1 MLTLVG
7 FAVSNYYNKVK
18 IQLLEKGVPFQEELN
33 WAAKDEPTL
42 ACSPLGKVPFL
53 RTAQGPLCESAV
65 IAEYVEDAYPQ
76 TPLLPADPY
85 ARAKV
90 RELVAFME
98 LHLEMVARRLYPQ
111 AYFGGNLEQSLIDP
125 TRTEHIDSAEQQI
138 LTAEKE
144 AADPQVTAHKV
155 VQQAKRRLATL
166 THQPA
171 DSQPPESTPPVCTP
185 AADPSVGQSNPAVKQ
200 PAPASPAPAPPER
213 RLKIRFEGG
222 YALHMH
228 EKDESETKRYRTAAG
243 YLYTAFLGRFAF
255 RRLAVAFGPYFSWFR
270 TDPKGYD
277 SHADVIDAGAHVE
290 LDVYFSARS
299 RRVVSLHPFLEIGV
313 GRVRPHYTE
322 DSPMTTRFVGNATSG
337 ATFAPGLSLCFL
349 EGSICPTVRFKVLPD
364 LAGFDFSPQF
374 GLAFN
379 LPPARP
385 LRRPHPA
392 DHANLS
398 QHPHRAPP
406 ARRLSDR
413 PFGDRAPRPVQRT
426 AGRL

>member
-1 MLTLVG
+1 MKAALL
-7 FAVSNYYNKVK
+7 FAVAQAVAQPSPRQQ
-18 IQLLEKGVPFQEELN
+18 IRDSGMEIRMLRDSLRAEHCTACIDGQRTAPDHDGAAI
-33 WAAKDEPTL
+33 AAKLARLHEQRVVLLQTLGAPSTEIADERL
-42 ACSPLGKVPFL
+42 A
-53 RTAQGPLCESAV
+53 AAD
-65 IAEYVEDAYPQ
+65 AWMDAY
-76 TPLLPADPY
+76 
-85 ARAKV
+85 
-90 RELVAFME
+90 
-98 LHLEMVARRLYPQ
+98 
-111 AYFGGNLEQSLIDP
+111 SLDP